1 MWWPVS
7 IQLLCRTRWLSNR
20 GFLIQEL
27 LLVLHIKHEANC
39 GNGSKQKPH
48 GTGAFLAVMIV
59 SFSIVFCTQT
69 LHGYGCSRTPISQP
83 TVLKQL
89 WQGPGVFVLHPDS
102 HSERAKCSSI
112 CGGGSRGNG
121 LE

>member
-1 MWWPVS
+1 MWRPVS

-48 GTGAFLAVMIV
+48 GTGTFLAVNLL
-59 SFSIVFCTQT
+59 SLSIVFAHKRYMEMVT
-69 LHGYGCSRTPISQP
+69 LEPRLAG
-83 TVLKQL
+83 QL
-89 WQGPGVFVLHPDS
+89 FGTLQI
-102 HSERAKCSSI
+102 K
-112 CGGGSRGNG
+112 
-121 LE
+121 